1 MFLITR
7 VKCVKCARY
16 VNVSNNVLLFVHIIG
31 LYRYNIFDF
40 ILIPIY

>member
-16 VNVSNNVLLFVHIIG
+16 VNISNNVLLFVHITTVV
-31 LYRYNIFDF
+31 LCLHSLQLHFNI
-40 ILIPIY
+40 